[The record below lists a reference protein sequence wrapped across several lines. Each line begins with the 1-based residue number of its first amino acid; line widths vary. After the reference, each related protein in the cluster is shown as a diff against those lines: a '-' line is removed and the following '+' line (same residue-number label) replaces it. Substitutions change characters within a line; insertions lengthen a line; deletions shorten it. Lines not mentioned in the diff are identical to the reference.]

1 MIKLFFLF
9 IFYKFFKRICGFQK
23 DHLDDETQENNAIVT
38 TESNQSP
45 FFTPQI
51 YMNVGRALMISILD
65 IFQKNPYTRV
75 PNSNYKT
82 MDQMR
87 KQIGWEC
94 ARTDR
99 FRRDPYSY

>member
-45 FFTPQI
+45 FFTP
-51 YMNVGRALMISILD
+51 
-65 IFQKNPYTRV
+65 
-75 PNSNYKT
+75 
-82 MDQMR
+82 
-87 KQIGWEC
+87 
-94 ARTDR
+94 
-99 FRRDPYSY
+99 